1 MGFAVRADRD
11 RRDEAAGSKQQN
23 LVLLHPVASK
33 KRSGAT
39 SAQAVHDVTARES
52 VNGPA
57 RGPTPVR
64 ELFQPVPDQGA
75 EVKQLPK
82 VPRLPLGLKILVGV
96 QQGSTV
102 LTGGLVATALIIY
115 SWTVYLDK
123 TVARSFQHLEALK
136 VSTQQVTTANETLKN
151 SMAEQAESPTAG
163 LTPFEPKRAIFL
175 SPAPVRPSVEP
186 DLKPDRHAP
195 MPHPL
200 GY

>member
-11 RRDEAAGSKQQN
+11 RGDEAAGSKQQN
-23 LVLLHPVASK
+23 LVLLHPIASK
-33 KRSGAT
+33 KRSST
-39 SAQAVHDVTARES
+39 SSIQAVPDMLAGESIRGAVREALQA
-52 VNGPA
+52 VPA
-57 RGPTPVR
+57 R
-64 ELFQPVPDQGA
+64 GA

-82 VPRLPLGLKILVGV
+82 VPRLPLGLKVLVGV

-151 SMAEQAESPTAG
+151 SMAEQAESPAAG

-175 SPAPVRPSVEP
+175 SPAPARPSVEP
-186 DLKPDRHAP
+186 VLESDKSDP

>member
-11 RRDEAAGSKQQN
+11 RDDEAAGSKQQN
-23 LVLLHPVASK
+23 LVLLHPVTSK
-33 KRSGAT
+33 KFSSAS
-39 SAQAVHDVTARES
+39 SAQAVPIS
-52 VNGPA
+52 VPA
-57 RGPTPVR
+57 RGPAPAN
-64 ELFQPVPDQGA
+64 PGHGVPA

-102 LTGGLVATALIIY
+102 VTGGLVATALIIY

-151 SMAEQAESPTAG
+151 SMAEQAESPYAG
-163 LTPFEPKRAIFL
+163 FTPFEPRRAIFL
-175 SPAPVRPSVEP
+175 SPAPARPSVEP
-186 DLKPDRHAP
+186 DLEPDKHAP